1 MMEEAKEYRAI
12 SHLINNKKGNALRVN
27 LFEKVKKEEKSCI
40 EYIGGIDMDFSSFTE
55 GRNGYFPRLE
65 RKIKALYEDKY
76 GNGKCPEMEKYISFV
91 MNEPSAKEVAGSYQ
105 CKNIKD
111 VDNAIDGAVISE
123 GMKAI
128 TMLYKFN
135 DTQSIDKKAECI
147 FSIVEMN
154 MINDKKSI
162 F

>member
-1 MMEEAKEYRAI
+1 MMEEAKKYAAI

-27 LFEKVKKEEKSCI
+27 LFERVEKKEKSCL

-55 GRNGYFPRLE
+55 GRDGYFPQLE
-65 RKIKALYEDKY
+65 RRIKTLYEDKY
-76 GNGKCPEMEKYISFV
+76 GNGKCPEMEEYISFV

-111 VDNAIDGAVISE
+111 VRNAIDSAVSLE

-128 TMLYKFN
+128 IMLYKFN

-147 FSIVEMN
+147 FSIVEMK
-154 MINDKKSI
+154 MINDKRSV

>member
-1 MMEEAKEYRAI
+1 MMEEAKKYAAI
-12 SHLINNKKGNALRVN
+12 SHLINNKRGNALRVN
-27 LFEKVKKEEKSCI
+27 LFERVEKKGKSYL
-40 EYIGGIDMDFSSFTE
+40 EYIGGVDMDFSSFTE
-55 GRNGYFPRLE
+55 GRDGYFPQLE
-65 RKIKALYEDKY
+65 RRIKTLYEDKY
-76 GNGKCPEMEKYISFV
+76 GNGKCPEMEEYISFV

-111 VDNAIDGAVISE
+111 VRNAIDSAVSLE

-128 TMLYKFN
+128 IMLYKFN

-147 FSIVEMN
+147 FSIVEMK
-154 MINDKKSI
+154 MINDKRSV